1 MFQTALYDLTC
12 LRAQRRRLLV
22 ARMQITSYNHHRLS
36 WLGERSQNL
45 GHPAEEFWKRARVV
59 MPRGKTSVHLR
70 LDSDVFEWF
79 KKQGEGHL
87 TRMNAV
93 LRSYVNAQKD

>member
-1 MFQTALYDLTC
+1 MTGKSTTVKYSFSEIKKK
-12 LRAQRRRLLV
+12 V
-22 ARMQITSYNHHRLS
+22 AR
-36 WLGERSQNL
+36 GESKTRPDSPE
-45 GHPAEEFWKRARVV
+45 GVPVGEKFWKRARVV